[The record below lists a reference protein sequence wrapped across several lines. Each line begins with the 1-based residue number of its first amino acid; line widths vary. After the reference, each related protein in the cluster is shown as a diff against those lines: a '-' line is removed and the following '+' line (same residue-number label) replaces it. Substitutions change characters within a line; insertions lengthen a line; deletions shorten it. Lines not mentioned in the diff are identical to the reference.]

1 MILFLFACLAEDK
14 NDTAYVEYWRL
25 VWEDNFDGEAGSPPN
40 PNNWLHDVGGDG
52 WGNTQLEYNTDRTEN
67 VSHRGD
73 GFLQLTAKKEDYQGN
88 AYTSARIKT
97 QGLMSAQNARIEAR
111 IKVPSGSGI
120 WPAFWMLGDSFS
132 EVGWPACGELDI
144 LELKGEDPY
153 TVYGTAHGPGYSGGD
168 GVGGSVLQA
177 EPFSD
182 DFHVYSIDIDPG
194 HIVWSIDNEVF
205 FKLRTGDIPNGT
217 PWVYDEPFFLLL
229 NIAVGG
235 HFVEP
240 PDETTEFPSRMFVD
254 YVRVYERG
262 P

>member
-1 MILFLFACLAEDK
+1 MILFLLGCMAQDK
-14 NDTAYVEYWRL
+14 EDTAFVEYWRL
-25 VWEDNFDGEAGSPPN
+25 VWEDNFDGDAGSPPD
-40 PNNWLHDVGGDG
+40 PNKWTHDVGGDG
-52 WGNTQLEYNTDRTEN
+52 WGNSQLEYNTDRTEN

-73 GFLQLTAKKEDYQGN
+73 GFLQLKAIKEDYENN

-97 QGLMSAQNARIEAR
+97 QGLFSAQNARIEAR

-153 TVYGTAHGPGYSGGD
+153 TIYGTAHGPGYSGGD
-168 GVGGSVLQA
+168 GVGGSILKA

-194 HIVWSIDNEVF
+194 HIVWSVDNEVF
-205 FKLRTGDIPNGT
+205 FKLRNGDIPTGT

-240 PDETTEFPSRMFVD
+240 PDDTTEFPTSMFVD

>member
-1 MILFLFACLAEDK
+1 MILFLLGCMAQDK
-14 NDTAYVEYWRL
+14 EDTAFVEYWRL
-25 VWEDNFDGEAGSPPN
+25 VWEDNFDGDAGSPPD
-40 PNNWLHDVGGDG
+40 PNNWTHDVGGDG
-52 WGNTQLEYNTDRTEN
+52 WGNSQLEYNTDRTEN
-67 VSHRGD
+67 VSHGGD
-73 GFLQLTAKKEDYQGN
+73 GFLQIKAIKEDYENN

-97 QGLMSAQNARIEAR
+97 QGLFSAQNARIEAR

-153 TVYGTAHGPGYSGGD
+153 TIYGTAHGPGYSGGD
-168 GVGGSVLQA
+168 GVGGSILKA

-194 HIVWSIDNEVF
+194 HIVWSVDNEVF
-205 FKLRTGDIPNGT
+205 FKLRTGDIPTGT

-240 PDETTEFPSRMFVD
+240 PDDTTEFPTSMFVD

>member
-1 MILFLFACLAEDK
+1 MIFWFLGCTAAEK
-14 NDTAYVEYWRL
+14 DTAFVQYWRL
-25 VWEDNFDGEAGSPPN
+25 VWEDNFDGEAGSPPD
-40 PNNWLHDVGGDG
+40 PNHWTHDVGGDG
-52 WGNTQLEYNTDRTEN
+52 WGNNQLEYNTDRTDN
-67 VSHRGD
+67 AFLRGD
-73 GFLQLTAKKEDYQGN
+73 GYLQISAKEESYEGN
-88 AYTSARIKT
+88 AYTSARLKT
-97 QGLMSAQNARIEAR
+97 QGLFSVQNARVEAR

-144 LELKGEDPY
+144 LEFKGEDPN
-153 TVYGTAHGPGYSGGD
+153 TIYGTAHGPGYSGGE
-168 GVGGSVLQA
+168 GIGGALLKA

-182 DFHVYSIDIDPG
+182 DFHLYSIDIDPG
-194 HIVWSIDNEVF
+194 HIVWSVDNEVF
-205 FKLRTGDIPNGT
+205 FKLRTGDIPMGT

-235 HFVEP
+235 NFVAP
-240 PDETTEFPSRMFVD
+240 PNESTEFPASMFVD